1 MQKLIIETP
10 DGRGEAIKLDR
21 DEPWHVALP
30 FAEFDFYGSVPQ
42 VRAEINKILKRET
55 NQTKPNQRKQNNEL

>member
-10 DGRGEAIKLDR
+10 DGQGEAIKLDR

-42 VRAEINKILKRET
+42 VRAEINKILKREL
-55 NQTKPNQRKQNNEL
+55 KQRKQKNA